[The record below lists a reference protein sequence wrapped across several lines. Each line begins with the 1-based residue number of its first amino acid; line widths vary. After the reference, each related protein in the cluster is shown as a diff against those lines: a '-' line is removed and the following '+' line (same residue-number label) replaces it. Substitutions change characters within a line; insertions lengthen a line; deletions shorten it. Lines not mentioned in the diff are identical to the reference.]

1 MKSIVVGAVAAVLI
15 AVLSAV
21 VLSMVGISTA
31 DLYTTSNVRL

>member
-21 VLSMVGISTA
+21 VLSMVGFSTA
-31 DLYTTSNVRL
+31 DLYSTSNVRL